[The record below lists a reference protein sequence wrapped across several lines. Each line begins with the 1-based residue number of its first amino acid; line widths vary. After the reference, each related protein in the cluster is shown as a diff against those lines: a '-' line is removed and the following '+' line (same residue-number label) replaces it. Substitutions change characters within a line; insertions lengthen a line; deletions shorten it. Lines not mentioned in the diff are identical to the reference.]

1 MLTPGLFFS
10 SSHRAWRRAVEL
22 LSSMRFAIALLVVLA
37 IASVIGTVLNQESPY
52 PNYVNQFGP
61 FWAELFRALGLYSVY
76 SSAWFIT
83 ILAFLVIS
91 LSLCVWRNGPKR
103 IADIRSW
110 KERVRAESLRA
121 FRHHAQWEVTGTRE
135 AVTAQLSTLIKQQG
149 YRYITRHTADTT
161 LIAAKRGA
169 LNKAGYIFSHLAIIV
184 ICLGG
189 LLDSHIPIR
198 LQMWLFDK
206 HPISANAAISQIP
219 SEHRLSTL
227 NPTFRGYAWVP
238 EGQTVATAIL
248 NEKDGSLIQDLPFTI
263 QLDKFIVEYYS
274 TGMPKRFASDMV
286 VTDHTTGE
294 RIPARVEVNKPFI
307 HRGIAIYQSS
317 FEDGG
322 STLHVTGYP
331 MSGASARTFA
341 LSGQVNSTTP
351 LTAIGDGETIE
362 FTGLRSINVENIV
375 NGAGQEDARGVG
387 RRTLSEALDE
397 HLGSGAKTSKSVNL
411 RNVGPSVQYKVRDK
425 NGQAREFNHYMLPAE
440 IDGERIFL
448 AGMRASSDEPFRY
461 LRIPA
466 DRDSSVKEW
475 MQLRAALQDETLR
488 RQAAQRLASNSAKE
502 QNAPQQQPLQESAAR
517 VLALF
522 AGVASN
528 RTESEAAR
536 VARSNNSAWGG
547 FAAVADFINRSVPA
561 AEQEK
566 AATLLLRLLDGAIW
580 ELWQIVREQA
590 HQAPA
595 QNNAANSRFIQSAI
609 NALSDSFF
617 YGAPVFLQLDS
628 FEEVKAS
635 VFQLTKTPGKTL
647 VYLGS
652 VFLVLGIFAMFYVR
666 ERRLWVWLKEAPQ
679 DSTNSNEGSSS
690 VSVLLAMS
698 SSRITLDFEKE
709 FAQLRA
715 SVAAA
720 LDEQSQVGSAT

>member
-1 MLTPGLFFS
+1 MRTSGFFFS
-10 SSHRAWRRAVEL
+10 LSHRAWRRSVEL
-22 LSSMRFAIALLVVLA
+22 LSSMRFAISLLVILA
-37 IASVIGTVLNQESPY
+37 IASVIGTVLNQELPY

-61 FWAELFRALGLYSVY
+61 FWAELFHGLGLYSVY
-76 SSAWFIT
+76 STIWFIT

-121 FRHHAQWEVTGTRE
+121 FRHHAQWQVTGQRAALNE
-135 AVTAQLSTLIKQQG
+135 KLSTFIAQQG
-149 YRYITRHTADTT
+149 YRYIRKDTADTT

-169 LNKAGYIFSHLAIIV
+169 LNKAGYLFSHIAIIV

-206 HPISANAAISQIP
+206 KPLSTNATISQIP
-219 SEHRLSTL
+219 SEHRLSTA

-238 EGQTVATAIL
+238 EGQTVATGIL

-263 QLDKFIVEYYS
+263 QLNKFIVEYYS
-274 TGMPKRFASDMV
+274 SGMPKRFASHIV
-286 VTDHTTGE
+286 VTDHSTGE
-294 RIPARVEVNKPFI
+294 RIPALIEVNKPFI
-307 HRGIAIYQSS
+307 YRGIAIYQSS

-322 STLHVTGYP
+322 SMLHVTGYP
-331 MSGASARTFA
+331 MSGDKAQTFA

-351 LTAIGDGETIE
+351 LTVNGDGETIE

-375 NGAGQEDARGVG
+375 NGAGETDVRGVG
-387 RRTLSEALDE
+387 RRTLPEALNE

-411 RNVGPSVQYKVRDK
+411 RNVGPSIQYKIRDK
-425 NGQAREFNHYMLPAE
+425 NGQAREFSHYMLPVE
-440 IDGERIFL
+440 MEGERVFL
-448 AGMRASSDEPFRY
+448 AGMRASADESFRY

-466 DRDSSVKEW
+466 DQNSSIKEW
-475 MQLRAALQDETLR
+475 MRLRAALQNEKLR
-488 RQAAQRLASNSAKE
+488 QQAAQRLAEHSAKA
-502 QNAPQQQPLQESAAR
+502 QGAAKQQPLQESAAR
-517 VLALF
+517 VLTLF
-522 AGVASN
+522 AGAAN
-528 RTESEAAR
+528 NGAESAA
-536 VARSNNSAWGG
+536 ARSNNNAPGG
-547 FAAVADFINRSVPA
+547 FAAVAEFINQTVPA

-590 HQAPA
+590 HQTPAP
-595 QNNAANSRFIQSAI
+595 NNAENTRFLQSAI

-652 VFLVLGIFAMFYVR
+652 VFLVLGIFSMFYIR
-666 ERRLWVWLKEAPQ
+666 ERRLWILLKETSQ
-679 DSTNSNEGSSS
+679 DNPHDNQGSSS
-690 VSVLLAMS
+690 TVNVLCALS

-709 FAQLRA
+709 FAQLRSDITTVLNA
-715 SVAAA
+715 
-720 LDEQSQVGSAT
+720 QPQ